1 MKKTIFG
8 IAAAALLTFG
18 MTSCGEKLLTPEQV
32 QAEIQKGF
40 EAGRVTV
47 ENEENAKCDADLE
60 VRVAA
65 EVDRLKAEAETIQ

>member
-40 EAGRVTV
+40 EAGRATV
-47 ENEENAKCDADLE
+47 ENEENAKCDADFE